1 MYKIL
6 FASSTAIV
14 HESVNNLK
22 LFYIKIYEDNEQKG
36 ILTVCIMKH
45 TLPRMRTLLE
55 NLFSKYYKQNNSNEN
70 IMS

>member
-1 MYKIL
+1 MCSWICQQFEIVLYK
-6 FASSTAIV
+6 
-14 HESVNNLK
+14 
-22 LFYIKIYEDNEQKG
+22 DNEQKG